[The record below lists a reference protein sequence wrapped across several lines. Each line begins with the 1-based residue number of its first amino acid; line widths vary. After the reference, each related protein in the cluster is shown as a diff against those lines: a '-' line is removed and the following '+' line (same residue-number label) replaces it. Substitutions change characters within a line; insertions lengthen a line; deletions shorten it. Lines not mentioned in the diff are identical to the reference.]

1 MPAPTRRRFDM
12 PMAGSPA
19 PAEHHLSL
27 EHLAA
32 AAGISPARLARLVR
46 EGLVDPIAPGAFTVA
61 AVARVR
67 RMLRLH
73 RDLGVSFTG
82 AAIIVDLLER
92 LERLEA
98 ELARRRG
105 HP

>member
-1 MPAPTRRRFDM
+1 MPAPTRRRFDV
-12 PMAGSPA
+12 PTAGNPV
-19 PAEHHLSL
+19 PAEQHLSL

-32 AAGISPARLARLVR
+32 AAGVSPARLARLVR

-67 RMLRLH
+67 RMMRLH

-82 AAIIVDLLER
+82 AAIIVDLMER
-92 LERLEA
+92 IEHLEA

-105 HP
+105 PG